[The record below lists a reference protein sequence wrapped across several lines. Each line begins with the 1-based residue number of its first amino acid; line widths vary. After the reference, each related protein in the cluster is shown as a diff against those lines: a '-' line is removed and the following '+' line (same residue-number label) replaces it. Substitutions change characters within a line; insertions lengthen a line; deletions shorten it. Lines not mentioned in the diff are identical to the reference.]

1 MSINR
6 KIIITVA
13 VGLVFGISSCRK
25 FFNVN
30 QNPNQSATATVQTL
44 LPAAELYVA
53 STVGVDLQINGSI
66 WGEYWTQDPGASQY
80 RSVEQ
85 YAPGQDYFS
94 TPWLNLYKAGENF
107 YQLGILADTGK
118 KKQYKA
124 IALIMKAYTFQLITD
139 AWGDAPYTQALK
151 GQPVDS
157 NVTNPK
163 YDSQRVIYNSILANI
178 DSALKLINPS
188 DAVLPGNDDLI
199 YGGDMVKWRKFAN
212 TLKLR
217 IYLRMSAI
225 DPITAQAGIATMYA
239 ANPAFIGNGDDAKI
253 AFGYTASSKSPL
265 YAEASSTTL
274 AGIQNLVGSKT
285 CIDSLN
291 ADNDYRLFIFYEA
304 TSSGSFTGI
313 AQGNYDAVVAGGS
326 FSLPS
331 PYVAGDANNAKS
343 ANAPVNL
350 LTSYESYFLQAE
362 AFARGWATTG
372 LDDSTLFYQGIYA
385 NFNYYSSDYTDL
397 NITWQD
403 TTGLY
408 KGRGYVLPSG
418 DTLKLPVMLTAS
430 FAYYSYLYGDT
441 TYLTTPAIHVPA
453 FWSVYKR
460 SMPLAQRIKTI
471 ITQKWFCMCGN
482 QGFEAWCEQ
491 RRTGY
496 PDFFVISQN
505 SLIGNNLPKR
515 FLYPTSEST
524 RNANFPGV
532 APITAKMWWD
542 LF

>member
-6 KIIITVA
+6 KVIITVA
-13 VGLVFGISSCRK
+13 IGLALGISSCRK

-30 QNPNQSATATVQTL
+30 QNPNVSPTATVQTL

-66 WGEYWTQDPGASQY
+66 WGEYWTQDPSASQY

-85 YAPGQDYFS
+85 YAPSQDYFS

-124 IALIMKAYTFQLITD
+124 IALVMKAYTFQLITD

-151 GQPVDS
+151 GQIADS
-157 NVTNPK
+157 NITSPK
-163 YDSQRVIYNSILANI
+163 YDSQRVIYNGILADI

-188 DAVLPGNDDLI
+188 DALTPGNDDLI
-199 YGGDMVKWRKFAN
+199 YGGDMTKWRKFAY

-217 IYLRMSAI
+217 VYMRMSAI
-225 DPITAQAGIATMYA
+225 DPLTAQAGIRAMYLE
-239 ANPAFIGNGDDAKI
+239 PAFALIGNGDDAKI

-274 AGIQNLVGSKT
+274 SGIQNLVGSKT
-285 CIDSLN
+285 CIDSMN
-291 ADNDYRLFIFYEA
+291 ADNDYRLYIFYEP
-304 TSSGSFTGI
+304 TNSGSFTGI
-313 AQGNYDAVVAGGS
+313 AQGDYDAVVSGGA

-331 PYVAGDANNAKS
+331 TYVAGDANNSKS

-362 AFARGWATTG
+362 AAARWPG
-372 LDDSTLFYQGIYA
+372 LGNDSTLFYQGIHA
-385 NFNYYSSDYTDL
+385 NFNYYSPAYADQ
-397 NITWQD
+397 NILWQD
-403 TTGLY
+403 TIPG
-408 KGRGYVLPSG
+408 GYILPSG
-418 DTLKLPVMLTAS
+418 HRLSAPVYMTS
-430 FAYYSYLYGDT
+430 DFAYYSYIYGDT
-441 TYLTTPAIHVPA
+441 TYLTAPGTPVPA
-453 FWSVYKR
+453 FWSMYKR
-460 SMPLAQRIKTI
+460 SMPLTQRIKTI
-471 ITQKWFCMCGN
+471 ITQKWFSMSGN
-482 QGFEAWCEQ
+482 QGFEAWCEK

-496 PDFFVISQN
+496 PDFFVVSKN
-505 SLIGNNLPKR
+505 SLIGTNYPKR

-524 RNANFPGV
+524 RNAYFPGL
-532 APITAKMWWD
+532 ASITAKTWWD